1 MRIRLLSLATLL
13 ALSAVSFGADKDVE
27 ALLAKMTGVYKS
39 AKSAKFTTHSI
50 IPGPL
55 GEAEVITEVSY
66 LAPNK
71 IYAKVKGFE
80 AAGAAEVTFR
90 TDGKKMV
97 VEGLPTGKVEQN
109 YDVQMVVQ
117 ALPVNLETLNFW
129 DWKRQLSTA
138 EGGNM
143 KQSTF
148 KIVKGEKWKGSE
160 WTVLEE
166 TAKEQN
172 VFVRYFI
179 DPKTFLMMRTVVSP
193 IDDKTNIQMDVRIDK
208 MELGAKVDPS
218 LFKITD

>member
-1 MRIRLLSLATLL
+1 MRLFSLATLL

-27 ALLAKMTGVYKS
+27 ALLTKMRNVYKS

-55 GEAEVITEVSY
+55 GEAEVMIEVSY
-66 LAPNK
+66 SAPNK
-71 IYAKVKGFE
+71 IYAKVKGMAE
-80 AAGAAEVTFR
+80 SGASEVTFR
-90 TDGKKMV
+90 TDGKKIV
-97 VEGLPTGKVEQN
+97 AEGLPSGKVEQPYN
-109 YDVQMVVQ
+109 VQLIVQ
-117 ALPVNLETLNFW
+117 VLPVNLETLNFW

-148 KIVKGEKWKGSE
+148 KIVKSEKWKGKD
-160 WTVLEE
+160 WVVLEE

-179 DPKTFLMMRTVVSP
+179 DPKSSLMMRTVVTS
-193 IDDKTNIQMDVRIDK
+193 IDDKTNVQMDVRIDK
-208 MELGAKVDPS
+208 MELGAKVDPA
-218 LFKITD
+218 LFKID